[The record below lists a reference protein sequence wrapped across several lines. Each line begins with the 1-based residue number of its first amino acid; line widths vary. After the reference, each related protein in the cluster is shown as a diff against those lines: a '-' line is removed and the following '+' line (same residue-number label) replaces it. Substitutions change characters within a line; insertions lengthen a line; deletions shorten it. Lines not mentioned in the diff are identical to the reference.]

1 MMEGLEWILGGAEEG
16 NDREGGFV
24 RFRPRLWVVRITPE
38 TLRAK
43 ILGGME
49 GIEEERFDCEA
60 FAAPPDVIGKTGWA
74 GSARPV

>member
-1 MMEGLEWILGGAEEG
+1 M
-16 NDREGGFV
+16 V
-24 RFRPRLWVVRITPE
+24 RTTPE

-49 GIEEERFDCEA
+49 GSEEERLDCEA

-74 GSARPV
+74 GSARSV